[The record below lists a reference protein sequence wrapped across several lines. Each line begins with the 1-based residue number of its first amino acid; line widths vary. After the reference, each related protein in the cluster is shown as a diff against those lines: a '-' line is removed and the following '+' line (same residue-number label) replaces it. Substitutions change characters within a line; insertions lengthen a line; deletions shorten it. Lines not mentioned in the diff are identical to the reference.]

1 MITGARP
8 GLRHPR
14 GAFWA
19 LAFATAWSCAL
30 GAGCSKRKP
39 ADAPELEQ
47 RVPYAQL
54 AFTTG
59 EVSLLEADG
68 STRPAKPG
76 PLPPGGRLITR
87 PGARAVLTTADG
99 VRVEVGP
106 DGQLEWQTDGD
117 RFVVVP
123 GRAVVVSQ
131 PPADNRRRLFT
142 LAIKTPNGMMHVPA
156 EGAEAAFDVGSTRT
170 RIEMRFGHVV
180 FFSNKKRK
188 IELRVGDRIDLSI
201 AGIEIVRSDGSRQ
214 TLGDDGEEA
223 HIQGKPEAPAATT
236 AEAKAAPPPVP
247 APAPTPAPA
256 EKDEPAADNPYGGR
270 PTADDSTPLPA
281 PQRAALVLPMA
292 IDLRVFGDAPGEV
305 TLTWPTS
312 PPIARLEV
320 ARDHRFRQVVMAG
333 VPTGEHVN
341 LAPPRTGSLYWRV
354 LDEHAQELKRGKA
367 KFYRD
372 SPSDAGGGGRAV
384 VSDIGG
390 AAKLFYQR
398 VVPVTFTFTSHPR
411 AASYRLRVTAVGEGQ
426 KPVFNA
432 KVREAQHTLKAG
444 VLRDGQYVWSATP
457 LDASGAPL
465 GDARENR
472 LTINYDNATVD
483 LTVNKPRRGERVRGR
498 EVQVKGVAPLESKLF
513 VNGQRAPLDAKGRF
527 DFRVARSPALI
538 FRLVTSEGETF
549 WVRGLRTGT

>member
-1 MITGARP
+1 VITGARS
-8 GLRHPR
+8 GVRHPP
-14 GAFWA
+14 GALWA
-19 LAFATAWSCAL
+19 LALATAWSCAL

-39 ADAPELEQ
+39 AEAPGLEQ

-54 AFTTG
+54 AFAAG

-68 STRPAKPG
+68 SKRPATPG

-117 RFVVVP
+117 RFVLVP
-123 GRAVVVSQ
+123 GQAVVVSQ
-131 PPADNRRRLFT
+131 PPADSRRRLFT
-142 LAIKTPNGMMHVPA
+142 LAIKTPNGMVHVPP
-156 EGAEAAFDVGSTRT
+156 EGAEAAFDVGSART
-170 RIEMRFGHVV
+170 RIEIRFGHVV
-180 FFSNKKRK
+180 FHSKKKRQ
-188 IELRVGDRIDLSI
+188 IELRLGDRIDLSI
-201 AGIEIVRSDGSRQ
+201 AGIEIVRSDGSRL
-214 TLGDDGEEA
+214 TLGDDGEET
-223 HIQGKPEAPAATT
+223 HVQGKPEAPAATT
-236 AEAKAAPPPVP
+236 AEAKAAPP
-247 APAPTPAPA
+247 
-256 EKDEPAADNPYGGR
+256 AADNPYGAP
-270 PTADDSTPLPA
+270 PTAGESTPLLA
-281 PQRAALVLPMA
+281 PGRAALVLPMA

-312 PPIARLEV
+312 PPVARLEV
-320 ARDHRFRQVVMAG
+320 ARDHRFKQIVMAG
-333 VPTGEHVN
+333 VPTGDHVN
-341 LAPPRTGSLYWRV
+341 VAPPRTGSLYWRV
-354 LDEHAQELKRGKA
+354 LDQQAQEIKRGKA

-411 AASYRLRVTAVGEGQ
+411 AASYRLRVTAAGEGQ

-432 KVREAQHTLKAG
+432 KVRQAQHTLKAG

-538 FRLVTSEGETF
+538 FRLVTPEGETF

>member
-1 MITGARP
+1 VITGARP
-8 GLRHPR
+8 GLRHTP
-14 GAFWA
+14 GALWA
-19 LAFATAWSCAL
+19 LALVAAWSCAL
-30 GAGCSKRKP
+30 GAGCKRKP
-39 ADAPELEQ
+39 AEAPGLEQ

-54 AFTTG
+54 AFVSG
-59 EVSLLEADG
+59 EVSLVEPDG
-68 STRPAKPG
+68 TRRPAAAG
-76 PLPPGGRLITR
+76 PLPLGGRLITR
-87 PGARAVLTTADG
+87 PGARAVMTTADG
-99 VRVEVGP
+99 VRVEIGP
-106 DGQLEWQTDGD
+106 DGQLEWQTDGE
-117 RFVVVP
+117 RFVLVP

-142 LAIKTPNGMMHVPA
+142 LAIKTPKGMLQVPA
-156 EGAEAAFDVGSTRT
+156 EGAEAAFDGDNVRT
-170 RIEMRFGHVV
+170 RIDMHFGHVV
-180 FFSNKKRK
+180 FHTKKRR
-188 IELRVGDRIDLSI
+188 IELRMGDRIDLSI
-201 AGIEIVRSDGSRQ
+201 AGIEIVRADGSRL
-214 TLGDDGEEA
+214 TLGDDGAEA
-223 HIQGKPEAPAATT
+223 PIQGKTEPAAATT
-236 AEAKAAPPPVP
+236 AEAKPAPAKP
-247 APAPTPAPA
+247 APAPAKPAA
-256 EKDEPAADNPYGGR
+256 EEEDEPADDNPYGAR
-270 PTADDSTPLPA
+270 PAADETTPLPA
-281 PQRAALVLPMA
+281 PAQAALVLPMA

-312 PPIARLEV
+312 PPIARLQV
-320 ARDHRFRQVVMAG
+320 ARDHRFKQIVMAG
-333 VPTGEHVN
+333 VPTGDHVN

-354 LDEHAQELKRGKA
+354 LDEQGQEIKRGKA

-372 SPSDAGGGGRAV
+372 SPSDADGGGGRAV

-411 AASYRLRVTAVGEGQ
+411 AASYHLRVSPPGEGQ
-426 KPVFNA
+426 KPVFDA
-432 KVREAQHTLKAG
+432 KVRQAQHTLKAG

-457 LDASGAPL
+457 LDGSGEPL

-538 FRLVTSEGETF
+538 FRLVTPEGETF

>member
-1 MITGARP
+1 VITVARS
-8 GLRHPR
+8 GLRHPP
-14 GAFWA
+14 GALWA
-19 LAFATAWSCAL
+19 LALATAWSCAL

-39 ADAPELEQ
+39 AEAPGLEQ

-54 AFTTG
+54 AFATG
-59 EVSLLEADG
+59 EVSLEEADG
-68 STRPAKPG
+68 SKRPATPG

-87 PGARAVLTTADG
+87 PGARAVVTTADG

-131 PPADNRRRLFT
+131 PPADNRRRQFT
-142 LAIKTPNGMMHVPA
+142 LAIKTPNGMLHVPA
-156 EGAEAAFDVGSTRT
+156 EGAEAAVDVGGART
-170 RIEMRFGHVV
+170 RIEVRFGHVV

-223 HIQGKPEAPAATT
+223 HAQGKPEAPATPP
-236 AEAKAAPPPVP
+236 AEAKAHEAKAHEAKAHEAKVH
-247 APAPTPAPA
+247 
-256 EKDEPAADNPYGGR
+256 EPAADNPYGAR
-270 PTADDSTPLPA
+270 PTAGESTPLPA

-320 ARDHRFRQVVMAG
+320 ARDHRFKQIVMAG
-333 VPTGEHVN
+333 VPTGDHVN

-354 LDEHAQELKRGKA
+354 LDEQAQEIKRGKA

-372 SPSDAGGGGRAV
+372 APADAAGGGRAV

-411 AASYRLRVTAVGEGQ
+411 AASYRLRVTAAGEGQ

-538 FRLVTSEGETF
+538 FRLVTPEGETF